1 MTTQPQRQRG
11 APGWRELRQHRI
23 EQFKAERDQRR
34 NDRLR
39 PRPKPRDEAEDD
51 DQQQERPQKAAQQ
64 PVARAG
70 KPSAITSRDTLRKQR
85 GGIERVAAW
94 VVLLVSFAGS
104 MAVFHGGFAPMIESL
119 RAGRYNVGALSG
131 GAIVQIVL
139 TFLEWYY
146 FDRPFIAW
154 GARLFDTATTALGFG
169 PLFLAPLVV
178 FIAARGVHNPL
189 LPAWGIIILVSL
201 AIAWFPESRLV
212 D

>member
-23 EQFKAERDQRR
+23 EQQAAEREQRK

-39 PRPKPRDEAEDD
+39 PRPKPRDDDEDG
-51 DQQQERPQKAAQQ
+51 DQPQEKPQKAPA
-64 PVARAG
+64 ARTG
-70 KPSAITSRDTLRKQR
+70 KPSAITSRATLRKQR
-85 GGIERVAAW
+85 GGIERLAAW

-104 MAVFHGGFAPMIESL
+104 MAVFHGGFAPMIDSI
-119 RAGRYNVGALSG
+119 RAAHYNVGALLG

-154 GARLFDTATTALGFG
+154 GARFFDTATTAIGFG
-169 PLFLAPLVV
+169 PLFLAPLTV
-178 FIAARGVHNPL
+178 FIAARGVENPL

-201 AIAWFPESRLV
+201 AVAWFPESRLV